1 MTNTKGGNIG
11 SQHLHGFPACIA
23 ENSPN
28 SSPAQRLKAKRAA
41 AGKQVEHPGALRFTL
56 QHIEH

>member
-28 SSPAQRLKAKRAA
+28 SSPAQRFKAKRAA
-41 AGKQVEHPGALRFTL
+41 AGKQVEHPGALCLTL